1 MKCCVSIDVGTWT
14 NWLTFELDPDYSP
27 DARTGLLS
35 PISYALQRG
44 MLLRRENPTYRYWSP
59 VAAGFIHREPWTTL
73 SEVHSLDW
81 LPLVHKFTRWFQ
93 FHSTSVDI
101 SCSNKSVSQDRR
113 VTFSFVFTKWLDRC
127 NLSYQNKFIL
137 SAKFKWNKMGLMQ
150 RIVSIFS
157 RKSAGTDRPVCE
169 IVRETDQ
176 DAVIIVFKFT
186 FFLDTALEIVI
197 FSRHSA
203 VG

>member
-1 MKCCVSIDVGTWT
+1 
-14 NWLTFELDPDYSP
+14 
-27 DARTGLLS
+27 
-35 PISYALQRG
+35 
-44 MLLRRENPTYRYWSP
+44 
-59 VAAGFIHREPWTTL
+59 
-73 SEVHSLDW
+73 
-81 LPLVHKFTRWFQ
+81 
-93 FHSTSVDI
+93 
-101 SCSNKSVSQDRR
+101 
-113 VTFSFVFTKWLDRC
+113 
-127 NLSYQNKFIL
+127 
-137 SAKFKWNKMGLMQ
+137 MQ